1 MKTLSEIRNESADDT
16 VESEDLSEA
25 LRSEYVNKFKQLSQ
39 VGLIPKDKLQMLV
52 RAFGKADVD
61 DLSYSERLLVIEVFR
76 NLVDHIVGDRQL
88 FQKVKMSFAKEE
100 LDTEDEKHNDLLK
113 KGYKRKPGSEPI
125 YQHPDKP
132 PVILVVKDGRV
143 VKSFGEEVKSTQFD
157 DSKTRLRRDKKK
169 TEPGTLGA
177 PMVTKPVSTI
187 HSVQGKTYEVTS
199 DYTGGE
205 KEGQRHENHV
215 VTHANGNKVTDPTL
229 HQRLKNEHEKAVSQK
244 DWYNQYSNARSDAL
258 QNAGFGK
265 NYGRNEDI
273 SEDFEASEPK
283 VKNAFPV
290 VVVLRRKSIR
300 TFSDG
305 KKAALYYADK
315 LKRYFTVPSTGDIVS
330 EENEDSWS
338 ALLDEA
344 QNNVS
349 QASSEQQGSE
359 PPAVLSST
367 AQNIH
372 ALRAILTNK
381 QNARLK
387 FNNGRSMTVDPLT
400 AHVLLHAH
408 GRLSEPENK
417 LDFERTLDK
426 SPEHFMRMSK
436 FASRHYVS
444 DK

>member
-25 LRSEYVNKFKQLSQ
+25 LRSEYVTKFRQLSQ
-39 VGLIPKDKLQMLV
+39 VGLIPKEKLQMLV

-61 DLSYSERLLVIEVFR
+61 DLSYGERLLIIEVFR

-88 FQKVKMSFAKEE
+88 FQRVRTSLAKEE
-100 LDTEDEKHNDLLK
+100 LEEDLASYDARHAALVKDGFVKVSKTEPV
-113 KGYKRKPGSEPI
+113 YM
-125 YQHPDKP
+125 HPDTGEHKT
-132 PVILVVKDGRV
+132 LLVKDGRV
-143 VKSFGEEVKSTQFD
+143 VKEFNKKKVNENIEAPEDVPRVKS
-157 DSKTRLRRDKKK
+157 
-169 TEPGTLGA
+169 
-177 PMVTKPVSTI
+177 
-187 HSVQGKTYEVTS
+187 
-199 DYTGGE
+199 
-205 KEGQRHENHV
+205 
-215 VTHANGNKVTDPTL
+215 
-229 HQRLKNEHEKAVSQK
+229 
-244 DWYNQYSNARSDAL
+244 
-258 QNAGFGK
+258 
-265 NYGRNEDI
+265 
-273 SEDFEASEPK
+273 
-283 VKNAFPV
+283 AFPV

-330 EENEDSWS
+330 EETDEQWT
-338 ALLDEA
+338 LDEA
-344 QNNVS
+344 QVQTRPLPDNSKIQTGMPKPGAYDMPPAPV
-349 QASSEQQGSE
+349 AE

-387 FNNGRSMTVDPLT
+387 FKNGRSMTVDPLT

-408 GRLSEPENK
+408 GRLSEPENQ

-426 SPEHFMRMSK
+426 SPEHFMRMTK